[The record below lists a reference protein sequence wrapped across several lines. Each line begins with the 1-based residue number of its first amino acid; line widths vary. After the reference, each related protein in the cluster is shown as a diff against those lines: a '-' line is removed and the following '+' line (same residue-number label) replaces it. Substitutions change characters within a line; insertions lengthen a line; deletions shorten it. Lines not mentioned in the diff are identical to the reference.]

1 MRDILCHFSP
11 SLSLPLTPP
20 LSFTLSVC
28 TSLSLLV
35 YYVSCHTS
43 LFLCVF
49 LYIWFM
55 EPNRTHH
62 PYVWSLFLFLY
73 CTFYCCPSATFSCH
87 SSPPLPL
94 FSYGS
99 NNAIQEVL
107 MQHHANCQGA
117 PTGGLS
123 PALGYGTESNLTGV
137 TEVRLECSHFSTSA
151 NFVHINGLRVT
162 PSKIRAGWR
171 LTGATVFHTVCFLF
185 FFLKFRLHF

>member
-62 PYVWSLFLFLY
+62 PYVWSLFLSFSAPFTAAPPPPSPAIPLLLFLSFHTAQTMQFKKSW
-73 CTFYCCPSATFSCH
+73 CNIMQTVRE
-87 SSPPLPL
+87 PPLEDSLQHLDTEPKAIWLELLRSGWSAVIFQPVQIL
-94 FSYGS
+94 FT
-99 NNAIQEVL
+99 L
-107 MQHHANCQGA
+107 MASELL
-117 PTGGLS
+117 P
-123 PALGYGTESNLTGV
+123 
-137 TEVRLECSHFSTSA
+137 RKLELDEDWPELLYSTLCAFSS
-151 NFVHINGLRVT
+151 
-162 PSKIRAGWR
+162 
-171 LTGATVFHTVCFLF
+171 F
-185 FFLKFRLHF
+185 F